1 MRKLIFLLMPLA
13 LVVSNCDSPAA
24 QIAAAE
30 PANPDKFFKP
40 ETSDLPGTNGAGNAI
55 NPDIKPGDPLSPF
68 NADNSLK
75 PQFPKGVLPRLNALM
90 YRTKDVIDKYDEIR
104 PGIERLVA
112 AAKAAPG
119 DTAKMAKANK
129 GIAQIR
135 ALQADA
141 TVARNALSAEGQK
154 LLDSKQYYDSVVFS
168 GMAIFASRVET
179 EFADEL
185 KAMSA
190 AVKS

>member
-13 LVVSNCDSPAA
+13 LVVSNCDAPAA
-24 QIAAAE
+24 QTAAAE
-30 PANPDKFFKP
+30 PANPDKFFTP
-40 ETSDLPGTNGAGNAI
+40 ETTDLPGANGAGNAN
-55 NPDIKPGDPLSPF
+55 NPDVKPGDPLSPF

-75 PQFPKGVLPRLNALM
+75 PQFPEGVLPRLNALM
-90 YRTKDVIDKYDEIR
+90 HRTKDIIDKYDEIR

-112 AAKAAPG
+112 DAKAAPG

-141 TVARNALSAEGQK
+141 TVARNALSAEGKK
-154 LLDSKQYYDSVVFS
+154 LADSKQYYDEVVFT
-168 GMAIFASRVET
+168 GMAIFVSRVES
-179 EFADEL
+179 EFEDDI
-185 KAMSA
+185 KAMGDK
-190 AVKS
+190 VKS

>member
-1 MRKLIFLLMPLA
+1 MVRLMRKLIFLLMPLA

-90 YRTKDVIDKYDEIR
+90 YRTKDVIDEYDEIR
-104 PGIERLVA
+104 PDIEQLVA

-119 DTAKMAKANK
+119 DTAKKAKAVK

-135 ALQADA
+135 LHGACVGCPSSSMTLK
-141 TVARNALSAEGQK
+141 VGIERNLKNHIPEIRG
-154 LLDSKQYYDSVVFS
+154 
-168 GMAIFASRVET
+168 VE
-179 EFADEL
+179 
-185 KAMSA
+185 
-190 AVKS
+190 AVS